1 MLRYFQNCG
10 KDCCFLMQSSCVYI
24 GSSRSCSVTIEVAP
38 PGSWLFAM
46 SRLLAFA
53 LFGVTTTISFALSP
67 SDLDRARGLY
77 QKTDYAG
84 VLKLLGP
91 LAEKTGEAYA
101 LIGQAQFMNGEYKR
115 SAESFEKAIAQDPRS
130 SRYVHWL
137 GRAYG
142 RQAESASP
150 FTAPGLAVKTRQAF
164 EKAVAMDSSD
174 KEALSDLF
182 EYYMDA
188 PGFLGGG
195 LNRAQDVVRRI
206 AKIDQ
211 AEGMYANAQLADKR
225 KDFNSAEQQF
235 RRAMDLAPRQV
246 GRVLDLAKFL
256 ARRGRVSESDQVFVQ
271 AARLA
276 PNNPQVLYDRAAL
289 YIKQKRNL
297 DEAAAMLE
305 KYISSPL
312 TPDNV
317 PREKAMELLKQTK
330 GV

>member
-1 MLRYFQNCG
+1 
-10 KDCCFLMQSSCVYI
+10 
-24 GSSRSCSVTIEVAP
+24 
-38 PGSWLFAM
+38 M
-46 SRLLAFA
+46 SRLLVFS
-53 LFGVTTTISFALSP
+53 LFTFTATLSLALSP
-67 SDLDRARGLY
+67 LDLDRARELY

-91 LAEKTGEAYA
+91 LPEKTGEAYA

-115 SAESFEKAIAQDPRS
+115 SVEAFEKAIAQDPQS

-150 FTAPGLAVKTRQAF
+150 FTAPGLALKTRQAF
-164 EKAVAMDSSD
+164 EKAVAMDAAN

-195 LNRAQDVVRRI
+195 LSRAQDVVTRI
-206 AKIDQ
+206 SRIDQ

-235 RRAMDLAPRQV
+235 RRAIDLAPRQV

-256 ARRGRVSESDQVFVQ
+256 ARRGRVSESDQVFGQ
-271 AARLA
+271 AAKLA
-276 PNNPQVLYDRAAL
+276 PNNPQVLYDRAAF

-297 DEAAAMLE
+297 NEAAGLLE
-305 KYISSPL
+305 KYINSPL

-317 PREKAMELLKQTK
+317 PREKAMELLKHTK
-330 GV
+330 GD